1 MERQQKRSRE
11 NRAALLA
18 VAAAMEGVHLNQFR
32 FAKLAAA
39 KQAAVRLL
47 PTRFL
52 LFEMRKS
59 AQLLRKDIKTRD

>member
-47 PTRFL
+47 PT
-52 LFEMRKS
+52 LF
-59 AQLLRKDIKTRD
+59 